1 MTIFPTLLT
10 IIIFV
15 ECQMVCTNEVPD
27 IRQMSDTN
35 ETENKKI
42 KEIDSIEKRSISE
55 DTYSTD
61 VTSRSRTGERSVN
74 AENAGIRIERQ
85 VKRAT
90 ITELEDQLN
99 VARKENRAQIKACG
113 EEHNFKPFEQCKNC
127 YQNCGGPG
135 HCMRCRRLCVQDKNE
150 LNSKGCDIDKS
161 KINNLRERI
170 NVLKSGK

>member
-1 MTIFPTLLT
+1 MNIFPTLLT

-27 IRQMSDTN
+27 IRQMSDLN
-35 ETENKKI
+35 ETEDH
-42 KEIDSIEKRSISE
+42 EIEEINSIERRFISE
-55 DTYSTD
+55 DTYSTE
-61 VTSRSRTGERSVN
+61 VTSRIEERSEDNEKAGER
-74 AENAGIRIERQ
+74 IDRQ

-90 ITELEDQLN
+90 ITELEHQLN

-113 EEHNFKPFEQCKNC
+113 EEHKFKPFEQCKNC
-127 YQNCGGPG
+127 YQNCGGPR
-135 HCMRCRRLCVQDKNE
+135 HCMRCRLVCLQDKNE

-161 KINNLRERI
+161 KINKLRERI